1 MAKLCWFLE
10 LKALFCTD
18 EVDKIDVELF
28 RAPHLCEEFSLAGDD
43 LLHLNMREFNNH
55 SDLAETWLRLP
66 ETFDVV

>member
-28 RAPHLCEEFSLAGDD
+28 VAPHLCEELSFARDD
-43 LLHLNMREFNNH
+43 LLHLKMRNIVKVN
-55 SDLAETWLRLP
+55 LP
-66 ETFDVV
+66 ET

>member
-43 LLHLNMREFNNH
+43 LLHLNMRE
-55 SDLAETWLRLP
+55 SLIITQTWLRLP